1 MGKYTDEELKDM
13 AVKVINSRR
22 REISF
27 DYSWL
32 VSMVASRTGLTFH
45 EVEDRIKELADNE

>member
-13 AVKVINSRR
+13 AVKVITSRQ
-22 REISF
+22 RELSF

-32 VSMVASRTGLTFH
+32 VSTVAARTGLPFH
-45 EVEDRIKELADNE
+45 EVEDKIKELADK